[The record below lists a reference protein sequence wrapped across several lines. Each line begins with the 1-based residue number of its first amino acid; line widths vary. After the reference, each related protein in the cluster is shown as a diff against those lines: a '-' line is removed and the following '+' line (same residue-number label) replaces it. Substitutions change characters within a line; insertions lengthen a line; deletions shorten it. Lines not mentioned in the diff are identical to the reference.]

1 MATSAAKMVVPG
13 FGVGTV
19 NGVPVT
25 IGLAPTSTLSITSSL
40 VGEYAVT
47 GIAAGV
53 NLAAVSTSNGVT
65 DTMLVLSGAP
75 GRAFLDGTSYF
86 LVNTTTSV
94 TIKLF
99 GT

>member
-1 MATSAAKMVVPG
+1 MAAPQKMIVTG

-19 NGVPVT
+19 YGTPVT

-40 VGEYAVT
+40 VGVYQVT
-47 GIAAGV
+47 GLATGV
-53 NLAAVSTSNGVT
+53 QLKAVSTSNGVT
-65 DTMLVLSGAP
+65 GTFSLLDGAP
-75 GRAFLDGTSYF
+75 GRAFLDGVSAF

-94 TIKLF
+94 TIVAI

>member
-1 MATSAAKMVVPG
+1 MANAQKLVVPG
-13 FGVGTV
+13 FGVGTMY
-19 NGVPVT
+19 GTPVT

-47 GIAAGV
+47 GLAAGV
-53 NLAAVSTSNGVT
+53 NLSSVSTANGVT
-65 DTMLVLSGAP
+65 DTIQILNGAP
-75 GRAFLDGTSYF
+75 GRALLDGVSNF

-94 TIKLF
+94 TIKII